1 MFFGYFNPKIHQLNM
16 IPAEWQH
23 LQLQNSRHNC
33 MKKKKTFDC
42 YSCLTPEGNS

>member
-1 MFFGYFNPKIHQLNM
+1 M

-33 MKKKKTFDC
+33 MKKKKHLIVILVLLLKETLELPK
-42 YSCLTPEGNS
+42 STSLPMVG